1 MQIGKKPLSILT
13 FLGRIDEPIVKA
25 VGCFDHVVP
34 LLISSTGKWLQAGNF
49 ISVLSEQNKQAIL

>member
-1 MQIGKKPLSILT
+1 MQIGKKPLSILP
-13 FLGRIDEPIVKA
+13 RIDEPIVKA